1 MNYAIIAAGEGSRL
15 RKEGFQSVKPLVQIK
30 GEYLIERLIRIFK
43 DNGAESISIIINEES
58 SELKSYL
65 DSKDWGVKINLIV
78 KSTPSSLHSFWNI
91 IQNTGITECCLT
103 TVDTIF
109 NERDFKEYISAFQ
122 TDQTVDALMGVT
134 EYIDDEKPLYV
145 QTDENNNILAFCDT
159 KDAAADNNATSEEN
173 NTAFDENNT
182 PRQQNNTPDYFAET
196 PYCSDE
202 VSAGI
207 YCLRNKA
214 IDKADD
220 CIKKN
225 VSRMRNY
232 QRSLIEANLKVKAFL
247 FSKVIDIDHVED
259 IQKAEKLLKQFDTK
273 VLCLKRFKDYS
284 PNSQDKDEQIITSV
298 GEKLKKLGFGVE
310 YKNET
315 EVDFNKEYFPYVI
328 SMARNPEVIK
338 QLYIW
343 QEKGS
348 VIINSPSSCENCYR
362 EKQIRILQNN
372 NISIPKTVIVSTDND
387 FEGINN
393 IKDFKS
399 WWIKRGDFQ
408 TVEAIDV
415 IKVSSLEKTKEI
427 LANYNSRSIKTAVIS
442 ENIDGD
448 IVKFYGVR
456 SSKDCGGGKETGEKV
471 SSFFYMTYP
480 TKDKFVEKINTSPNR
495 IDFNVD
501 KFKDECSAAAMLLD
515 LEIYGGDAAID
526 TNGNFYI
533 IDMNDFP
540 SFSSCKDQAAES
552 ITKEFLNKYNMTIN

>member
-15 RKEGFQSVKPLVQIK
+15 RKEGFKSVKPLVQIK

-43 DNGAESISIIINEES
+43 DNRAESISIIINEES
-58 SELKSYL
+58 TELKSYL

-122 TDQTVDALMGVT
+122 TDRTVDALMGVT

-159 KDAAADNNATSEEN
+159 KDAAADNKAASEEN

-196 PYCSDE
+196 PYFSDK

-259 IQKAEKLLKQFDTK
+259 IQKAEKLLKQFNTK

-338 QLYIW
+338 QLYAW
-343 QEKGS
+343 QKKGS

-427 LANYNSRSIKTAVIS
+427 LANYNSRGIKTAVIS

-456 SSKDCGGGKETGEKV
+456 TSKDCGSGKETGEKT

-480 TKDKFVEKINTSPNR
+480 TKDKFGEKINTSPDR

-540 SFSSCKDQAAES
+540 SFSACKDLAAES
-552 ITKEFLNKYNMTIN
+552 ITDGFLNKYNMTIN